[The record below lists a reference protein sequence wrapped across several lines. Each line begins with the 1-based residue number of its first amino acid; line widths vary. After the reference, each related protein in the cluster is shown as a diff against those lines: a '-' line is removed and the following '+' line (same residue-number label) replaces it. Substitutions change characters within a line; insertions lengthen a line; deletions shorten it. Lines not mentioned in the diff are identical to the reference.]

1 MREAAD
7 RIELD
12 GVSSLGLDRGKRARK
27 GSRVREVRGTWIER
41 KELQL

>member
-12 GVSSLGLDRGKRARK
+12 GGSSLGLDSGRGHEKDL
-27 GSRVREVRGTWIER
+27 E
-41 KELQL
+41 